1 MPLGFNVRPQVPFYA
16 RAAAILD
23 ADRTVPNVS
32 RVRAVPAAESI
43 LAASSIGAIQEYS
56 RQSPLRQPDVRVYRV
71 ELTPLHVGPVAVLE
85 ALEACHLSKR
95 VTERLRREYW
105 SATPPW
111 YLNEVLSE
119 VATIVEEVPVST
131 EGERYRLRWIQFNED
146 RDRVAQM
153 MQEMT

>member
-1 MPLGFNVRPQVPFYA
+1 
-16 RAAAILD
+16 
-23 ADRTVPNVS
+23 
-32 RVRAVPAAESI
+32 
-43 LAASSIGAIQEYS
+43 
-56 RQSPLRQPDVRVYRV
+56 
-71 ELTPLHVGPVAVLE
+71 
-85 ALEACHLSKR
+85 
-95 VTERLRREYW
+95 LRREYW